1 MDNPIVYRT
10 ILDYYRGEDE
20 DWFNEL
26 GFHINPMKAY
36 LYTVAILHDIVLLL
50 GTQQHLLRNGN
61 GAASRTAM
69 YLRRFDRQ
77 TRMLRDTV
85 VQDAINY
92 FGRETIREA
101 ITEEEDTP
109 IELMHMDA
117 EDIESITNSLR
128 GLFRLL

>member
-69 YLRRFDRQ
+69 YLRCLLY
-77 TRMLRDTV
+77 TSPSPRD
-85 VQDAINY
+85 
-92 FGRETIREA
+92 
-101 ITEEEDTP
+101 
-109 IELMHMDA
+109 
-117 EDIESITNSLR
+117 
-128 GLFRLL
+128 

>member
-1 MDNPIVYRT
+1 
-10 ILDYYRGEDE
+10 
-20 DWFNEL
+20 
-26 GFHINPMKAY
+26 
-36 LYTVAILHDIVLLL
+36 
-50 GTQQHLLRNGN
+50 
-61 GAASRTAM
+61 M

-77 TRMLRDTV
+77 TRMQRDTV

-128 GLFRLL
+128 GLFQLL

>member
-36 LYTVAILHDIVLLL
+36 LYTVAILHDTVLLL

-77 TRMLRDTV
+77 TRMQRDTV